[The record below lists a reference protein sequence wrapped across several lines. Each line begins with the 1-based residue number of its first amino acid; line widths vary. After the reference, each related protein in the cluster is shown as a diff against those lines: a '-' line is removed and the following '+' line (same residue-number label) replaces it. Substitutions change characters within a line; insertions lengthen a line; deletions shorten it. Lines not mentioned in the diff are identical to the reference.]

1 MSRSNNLVIVYNI
14 YAQITH
20 TTRARILMKT
30 REDRE
35 LLLTNLRVGMSIQAA
50 CAQSGISRRT
60 YYVWLEDDEEWTE
73 EVEHAKRFAEPIW
86 LENIKSC
93 AAERGDWKA
102 FAWMLERRWPQ
113 EWGPKQEIEIN
124 QTTNDGGADM
134 VRQMI
139 EQTDQ
144 RVMENTHE
152 ENTDLADSELV
163 EPTSSPEE

>member
-1 MSRSNNLVIVYNI
+1 
-14 YAQITH
+14 
-20 TTRARILMKT
+20 MKT

-35 LLLTNLRVGMSIQAA
+35 ELLTNLREGMSIQAA
-50 CAQSGISRRT
+50 CALSGISRPT
-60 YYVWLEDDEEWTE
+60 YYMWLKDDEEWAE
-73 EVEHAKRFAEPIW
+73 EVEHAKRFAEPV
-86 LENIKSC
+86 LLSKIKSC
-93 AAERGDWKA
+93 AAERGEWRA
-102 FAWMLERRWPQ
+102 YAWILERRWPN

-163 EPTSSPEE
+163 EPPSSPEE

>member
-1 MSRSNNLVIVYNI
+1 
-14 YAQITH
+14 
-20 TTRARILMKT
+20 MKT

-35 LLLTNLRVGMSIQAA
+35 ELLTNLREGMSIQAA
-50 CAQSGISRRT
+50 CALSGISRAT
-60 YYVWLEDDEEWTE
+60 YYMWMEKDEEWAE
-73 EVEHAKRFAEPIW
+73 EVEFAKRFAEPV
-86 LENIKSC
+86 LLSRIKSC
-93 AAERGDWKA
+93 AAERGEWRA
-102 FAWMLERRWPQ
+102 YAWILERRWPQ

-139 EQTDQ
+139 EQTDR

>member
-1 MSRSNNLVIVYNI
+1 
-14 YAQITH
+14 
-20 TTRARILMKT
+20 MKT

-35 LLLTNLRVGMSIQAA
+35 ELLTNLREGMSIQAA
-50 CAQSGISRRT
+50 CALSGISRAT
-60 YYVWLEDDEEWTE
+60 YYMWLDKDEEWAE
-73 EVEHAKRFAEPIW
+73 EVEFAKRFAEPV
-86 LENIKSC
+86 LLSRIKSC
-93 AAERGDWKA
+93 AAERGEWRA
-102 FAWMLERRWPQ
+102 YAWILERRWPQ

-139 EQTDQ
+139 EQTDR
-144 RVMENTHE
+144 RVMESTHE